1 MKYGARVENC
11 LAEATFDLWIELH
24 PGSALG
30 CFALLGAFSDRR
42 ERDRMRKQVCEHLC
56 QKVIGRVGRSSK

>member
-11 LAEATFDLWIELH
+11 LAEAMFDLWIKLH

-30 CFALLGAFSDRR
+30 RFALLGAFSDRR
-42 ERDRMRKQVCEHLC
+42 ERDRMRKQ
-56 QKVIGRVGRSSK
+56 S